1 VINDQTLATDE
12 IDLLELLRIFWR
24 YKLSVILITIL
35 FMLGG
40 IVVALVTPKTYQAD
54 VLISST
60 QSEGQDKLS
69 SLASQYGGLAA
80 MAGINLGS
88 SDNGLESSLALLESR
103 KFIISIINSE
113 NLKPALFP
121 DTWDK
126 LNQQWLKPKIG
137 IIERLTNRVLS
148 EISNDDTDPTPSDLK
163 AYEVMKGLLSV
174 QKDKQTNL
182 VTIKVQSEDPN
193 MAADLAN
200 KLVVRLNEYLRN
212 EAITQS
218 KNSIRYLEQEIAETP
233 LVEFRTALYTL
244 IEAEARTIMLA
255 NVNQE
260 YAFKVIDPA
269 LIPEQAIKPKRVLIV
284 ILAMIL
290 GFMFACLMVVLRY
303 WLGDKD

>member
-1 VINDQTLATDE
+1 ME
-12 IDLLELLRIFWR
+12 
-24 YKLSVILITIL
+24 
-35 FMLGG
+35 
-40 IVVALVTPKTYQAD
+40 
-54 VLISST
+54 ST
-60 QSEGQDKLS
+60 
-69 SLASQYGGLAA
+69 
-80 MAGINLGS
+80 
-88 SDNGLESSLALLESR
+88 LALLKSR

-113 NLKPALFP
+113 NLKPVLFP
-121 DTWDK
+121 DSWDK
-126 LNQQWLKPKIG
+126 LNQQWLKPEIG
-137 IIERLTNRVLS
+137 IRDRILNFVFSGAKDPKTNY
-148 EISNDDTDPTPSDLK
+148 TPSDLQ
-163 AYEVMKGLLSV
+163 AYSKLNSLLSV
-174 QKDKQTNL
+174 NKDKVTNL

-284 ILAMIL
+284 ALAMIL
-290 GFMFACLMVVLRY
+290 GFMFACLTVVLRY
-303 WLGDKD
+303 WLSDKD